1 MLIETLMKAYERI
14 QAGPVGGTSSDKL
27 GEAETPPTNDSSVW
41 KQSGPSSQP
50 PESTPTLLSASTTG
64 GRTTVVDGNLMEW
77 NVSESVPNNSLDL
90 DGLMNLD
97 QMGGLELFFSQPM
110 WPENVLLGQDVQS
123 SSGGAGAFDFR
134 DLFGLYDTQP
144 QF

>member
-1 MLIETLMKAYERI
+1 MRCAMLIETLMKAYERI
-14 QAGPVGGTSSDKL
+14 QAGPAGGTSSANL
-27 GEAETPPTNDSSVW
+27 GEAGTPPTNDSSVW
-41 KQSGPSSQP
+41 KQPGPPSQP
-50 PESTPTLLSASTTG
+50 PESAPTLLSAS
-64 GRTTVVDGNLMEW
+64 TVVDGNLMET
-77 NVSESVPNNSLDL
+77 NVSESVPNSNFDL

-110 WPENVLLGQDVQS
+110 WPENVLLGQDGQS
-123 SSGGAGAFDFR
+123 GSGGAVAFDFR